1 MQSATFTAE
10 EDPTGK
16 LAEQYAKPFLG
27 YGEKWS
33 EGTLAYVAKFNTTNS
48 FDREKKFVTVEG
60 HTVPKSVVT
69 LKCTI
74 ECPSCTNKWTRTSQ
88 FAASFMLDHL
98 IECRPPAS

>member
-33 EGTLAYVAKFNTTNS
+33 EGTLAYVAKFNTTAGS
-48 FDREKKFVTVEG
+48 TTTSSPGSPPTFTSC
-60 HTVPKSVVT
+60 SV
-69 LKCTI
+69 CT
-74 ECPSCTNKWTRTSQ
+74 SNGGAR
-88 FAASFMLDHL
+88 
-98 IECRPPAS
+98 